1 MTNIETDAD
10 QMRTI
15 GALLAAHKTM
25 RDGYADAVAGMR
37 YIEQQHGRLP
47 GVGWDR
53 VYDHFER
60 WVIICEREGLLAGSD
75 VPRLSPATPA

>member
-1 MTNIETDAD
+1 MTAQTPAGVLE
-10 QMRTI
+10 
-15 GALLAAHKTM
+15 GLAEAHKVM
-25 RDGYADAVAGMR
+25 RDGYVDAVAGMR

-75 VPRLSPATPA
+75 RLAAQAPQ